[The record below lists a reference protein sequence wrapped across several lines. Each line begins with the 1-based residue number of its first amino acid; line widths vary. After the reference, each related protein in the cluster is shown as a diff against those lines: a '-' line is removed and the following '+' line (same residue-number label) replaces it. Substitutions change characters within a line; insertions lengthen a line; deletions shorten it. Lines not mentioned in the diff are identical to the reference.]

1 VASAWFA
8 RDNLDLMELLSA
20 IAAGIALAAA
30 CGFRVFLPLMATS
43 IAARAGYIH
52 PSGGFEWLDSNVA
65 LALFGAAAVAE
76 VGAYYIPW
84 LDHALDT
91 IASPAAVIAGTIVAA
106 AALGDVHPALKWSSA
121 LIAGGGAA
129 AAVQGGTVA
138 TRAVSGGTTG
148 GLGNPVVATFE
159 LVASIVMSIL
169 AIVVPILA
177 LILTIVLLF
186 FVFRVAR
193 RFFRTRRERATTAA
207 APAS

>member
-1 VASAWFA
+1 
-8 RDNLDLMELLSA
+8 MELLSA

-30 CGFRVFLPLMATS
+30 CGFRVFLPLMATALAS
-43 IAARAGYIH
+43 RAGYID

-76 VGAYYIPW
+76 VAGYYIPW
-84 LDHALDT
+84 FDHALDT
-91 IASPAAVIAGTIVAA
+91 IASPAAVIAGTVVAA
-106 AALGDVHPALKWSSA
+106 AAFGDVHPAVKWSSA

-148 GLGNPVVATFE
+148 GIGNPVVATFE
-159 LVASIVMSIL
+159 LIASVVMSIL

-177 LILTIVLLF
+177 LILTIVLLV
-186 FVFRVAR
+186 FVIRVGR
-193 RFFRTRRERATTAA
+193 RFLRRRRQESATE
-207 APAS
+207 PATPMP

>member
-1 VASAWFA
+1 
-8 RDNLDLMELLSA
+8 MELLTA

-43 IAARAGYIH
+43 IAARAGYID
-52 PSGGFEWLDSNVA
+52 PSSGFEWLDSNVA
-65 LALFGAAAVAE
+65 LALFGAASVAE
-76 VGAYYIPW
+76 IAGYYIPW
-84 LDHALDT
+84 FDHALDT
-91 IASPAAVIAGTIVAA
+91 IASPAAVIAGTVAA
-106 AALGDVHPALKWSSA
+106 AAAFGDVHPAMKWSAA

-159 LVASIVMSIL
+159 LIASVVMSIL

-177 LILTIVLLF
+177 LILTIVILF
-186 FVFRVAR
+186 FVFRIAR
-193 RFFRTRRERATTAA
+193 RFFRTRRQQA
-207 APAS
+207 APAAPMP